1 MDWHNLGFLPHFRSC
16 LPPSLSFPSPMMS
29 SIAARNTLVS
39 VWSYLLTAKY
49 RRLTKDERSLLKRY
63 CAEFFEGV
71 YHRPICNH
79 AMREFAEE
87 IFASSLILD
96 GQLPAA
102 DLEAI
107 VQKAESLKFLI
118 G

>member
-1 MDWHNLGFLPHFRSC
+1 
-16 LPPSLSFPSPMMS
+16 MS
-29 SIAARNTLVS
+29 STAARSTLVS
-39 VWSYLLTAKY
+39 VWSYLLIARY

-87 IFASSLILD
+87 ILTSSLIID
-96 GQLPAA
+96 GQVPAA